1 VAMCVER
8 HPGPDHQGHIIPIR
22 SRG

>member
-1 VAMCVER
+1 VAMCVEC